1 MSKRTGAWIF
11 ILLVLPLF
19 AIPAVGGKPGV
30 PIVRRLEVFG
40 QTGGS
45 PVLKSPLALV
55 RDDRSGDLLA
65 TSFETGRVVIFNR
78 AGAVLKTLGSEAG
91 LATPYGIALT
101 ADGKILVSEI
111 STGML
116 KVLSPAG
123 TLLDAIDL
131 SLLRGSKVAP
141 GRVTV
146 GSDGSIAVVDLLNR
160 EILLLGSGGEL
171 LKTFGPLE
179 YPQKAVVSKTG
190 RILAVS
196 SRGSA
201 VRVFDRSG
209 NKVAEFG
216 GHGDVSPM
224 NVSFPTGLDV
234 DRKGRIWIADAF
246 QHRLKV
252 FSGEG
257 KFLFNFG
264 RLEEKEKGGFFF
276 PVDLRFGPDG
286 LLFVLE
292 KGAGRIQVFQVEDLK
307 APGEE
312 ER

>member
-11 ILLVLPLF
+11 FLLVLPLF
-19 AIPAVGGKPGV
+19 AIPVAGGKPGV

-78 AGAVLKTLGSEAG
+78 AGAVLKTLGPEAG

-201 VRVFDRSG
+201 VRVF
-209 NKVAEFG
+209 
-216 GHGDVSPM
+216 
-224 NVSFPTGLDV
+224 GLDV

-307 APGEE
+307 TPGEA